1 MKTIILAFSLLIS
14 FGVSA
19 QTVTNENFEKEV
31 KSLNDKISVL
41 ENRNTA
47 LNREISDL
55 KTGLARMVL
64 EIDRLNLQIQSNT
77 SAIHE
82 TAKELGL
89 KITET
94 EIKADQRITTVDRT
108 LGKTTLWVVIG
119 ILVALLIS
127 GVSYWLLNKRQKTD
141 KSDMVAKLNET
152 KLSIEESLIKEFGKQ
167 TDLMSAQLE
176 LIEKQNMEIK
186 SRPDAELDHS
196 LALKV
201 AGEINLIERN
211 IHLMDP
217 KTKGLKQLQAS
228 MSKLKDN
235 LAANG
240 YEMPQLLGKNF
251 HHGMKII
258 VINSVPDENLEA
270 GDEIISKILIPQV
283 NYRDKMI
290 QAAQIEVSVGY

>member
-19 QTVTNENFEKEV
+19 QTVTNEDFEKEV

-55 KTGLARMVL
+55 KTGLAGMVL
-64 EIDRLNLQIQSNT
+64 EIDRLNRQIQSNT
-77 SAIHE
+77 SAILE

-127 GVSYWLLNKRQKTD
+127 CVSYWLLNKRQKTD

-152 KLSIEESLIKEFGKQ
+152 KLSIEENLIKEFGKQ

-186 SRPDAELDHS
+186 SRPDAEPDHS

-201 AGEINLIERN
+201 ASEINLIERN